1 MSQPPP
7 VGSAPLTQE
16 SLAELRH
23 NLRTPVNHIVG
34 YAEMLAEDAT
44 GPGLAGR
51 RAHLEET
58 IAAARDILALI
69 ASMLGSNHADVSRG
83 DVARLYEALRP
94 PRQRIV
100 LAVTAVL
107 GAPDAQQD
115 ASLAEDL
122 GRVLA
127 AAGRLAGPAEATAVS
142 GVPDGDAPAG
152 PDAAGAEADDIG
164 ELGSIWF

>member
-1 MSQPPP
+1 MSQQSL

-23 NLRTPVNHIVG
+23 DLRTPVNHIVG

-44 GPGLAGR
+44 GPELAGR

-58 IAAARDILALI
+58 IAAAREILALI
-69 ASMLGSNHADVSRG
+69 ASMLGSNHADVSAS
-83 DVARLYEALRP
+83 DVARLYEALRK
-94 PRQRIV
+94 PRHRIV
-100 LAVTAVL
+100 SAVSAVL
-107 GAPDAQQD
+107 GAPDAQNN

-127 AAGRLAGPAEATAVS
+127 AAGLLGPLLAVGIHVGSEVAFILNSARLIPL
-142 GVPDGDAPAG
+142 PRPRRQGD
-152 PDAAGAEADDIG
+152 
-164 ELGSIWF
+164 